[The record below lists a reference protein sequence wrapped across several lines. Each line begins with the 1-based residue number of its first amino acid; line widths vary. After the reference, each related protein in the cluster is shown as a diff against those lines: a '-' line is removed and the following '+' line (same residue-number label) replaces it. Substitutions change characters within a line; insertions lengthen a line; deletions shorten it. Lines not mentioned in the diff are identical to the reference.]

1 MGVGAEGADGGVRIG
16 GAVVVVVV
24 VVGAG
29 VSAGVAAT
37 GAVMFRPVALTGAFV
52 WCE

>member
-1 MGVGAEGADGGVRIG
+1 MGVGAGGVDGGVRIG
-16 GAVVVVVV
+16 GAVVVV

-37 GAVMFRPVALTGAFV
+37 GAVMFRTVALTGACV

>member
-1 MGVGAEGADGGVRIG
+1 MGVGAEGAGGGVRIG

-24 VVGAG
+24 GAG
-29 VSAGVAAT
+29 VTAGVAAT

>member
-16 GAVVVVVV
+16 GAVVVVV

>member
-1 MGVGAEGADGGVRIG
+1 MGVGTEGADGGVRIG

-24 VVGAG
+24 VAG